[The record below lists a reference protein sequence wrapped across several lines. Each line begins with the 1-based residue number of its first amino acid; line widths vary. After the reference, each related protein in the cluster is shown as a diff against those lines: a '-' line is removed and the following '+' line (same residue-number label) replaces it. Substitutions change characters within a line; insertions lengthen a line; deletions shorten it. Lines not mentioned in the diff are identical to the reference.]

1 MENMI
6 EVSVIMPIYNAE
18 STIKRCI
25 DSILAQDFN
34 NFELILIDD
43 GSMDSTPKICDDY
56 AQIDN
61 RIIVI
66 HQENSGVSSAR
77 NIGLKTAKGKWI
89 AFCDSD
95 DTVKPFWLSSMLPKI
110 PYADLVVCGYDK
122 YRMDLSSEPIPYSRT
137 YPKSIIMGD
146 PQIVLETLIKAKT
159 FQFIWNKLFRKAVI
173 DKFSVYFDESFTV
186 FEDEYFVLEYLSH
199 INKVACV
206 PDSGYNYYF
215 PADYFEKY
223 EFSITD
229 FRKVVEKIYT
239 VLAEVPGR
247 VRLDAI
253 IYWYTVA
260 LGRYASMHT
269 FEQTRSSIIYGKML
283 ATSFYDGVFNYLWL
297 RILPPSV
304 IYKIIRK
311 KI

>member
-1 MENMI
+1 MENVI

-18 STIKRCI
+18 PTLRRCI
-25 DSILAQDFN
+25 DSILAQDYEYY
-34 NFELILIDD
+34 ELILIND
-43 GSMDSTPKICDDY
+43 GSLDATPMICDEY
-56 AQIDN
+56 AEKDS

-66 HQENSGVSSAR
+66 HQENKGVSYAR
-77 NIGLKTAKGKWI
+77 NIGIKTAKGKWI

-95 DTVKPFWLSSMLPKI
+95 DTVKPFWLSCMLPKT
-110 PYADLVVCGYDK
+110 PYADMVVCGYDK
-122 YRMDLSSEPIPYSRT
+122 YRMDLEDDPIPYSRT
-137 YPKSIIMGD
+137 YPKSKVMGD
-146 PQIVLETLIKAKT
+146 PQTILETLIHYKT

-173 DKFSVYFDESFTV
+173 DKFNVDFDENFTV

-199 INKVACV
+199 INKVATV
-206 PDSGYNYYF
+206 PDCGYNYYF

-223 EFSITD
+223 EFSISD

-239 VLAEVPGR
+239 ILAEVPGR
-247 VRLDAI
+247 ARLDAI

-269 FEQTRSSIIYGKML
+269 FEQTRDSIIYGKML
-283 ATSFYDGVFNYLWL
+283 ATSFYDGLFNYLWL

-304 IYKIIRK
+304 IYKIIK
-311 KI
+311 KK